1 MGSQLKTHVEALC
14 LRETVIR
21 RRLVSPDT
29 AGAEGETFFRVPSA
43 VERID
48 GARAPKVPERE
59 RGTLMDAWPRRRPGC
74 RLPRPCFRQTARPD
88 GQNLDP
94 LSIVA
99 HPESEMTRT
108 AQIAVVV
115 AGYAAAIGA
124 AAVAGWAYNWRV
136 SKLPYDTS
144 GGMYAGGEMIT
155 SLAAFLFVALF
166 PTLLALWFLRAN
178 EKFWNAVAVASLA
191 FAAIGLLAVLLPVVT
206 ASTRS
211 VALGLIGLVGIAQLL
226 GAPLWLLSFGLFA
239 WLAPTPWARRKLIS
253 AVALEAVIGVV
264 ALAHWFM
271 PHLPR

>member
-1 MGSQLKTHVEALC
+1 
-14 LRETVIR
+14 
-21 RRLVSPDT
+21 
-29 AGAEGETFFRVPSA
+29 
-43 VERID
+43 
-48 GARAPKVPERE
+48 
-59 RGTLMDAWPRRRPGC
+59 
-74 RLPRPCFRQTARPD
+74 
-88 GQNLDP
+88 
-94 LSIVA
+94 
-99 HPESEMTRT
+99 
-108 AQIAVVV
+108 
-115 AGYAAAIGA
+115 
-124 AAVAGWAYNWRV
+124 
-136 SKLPYDTS
+136 
-144 GGMYAGGEMIT
+144 MYAGGEMIT